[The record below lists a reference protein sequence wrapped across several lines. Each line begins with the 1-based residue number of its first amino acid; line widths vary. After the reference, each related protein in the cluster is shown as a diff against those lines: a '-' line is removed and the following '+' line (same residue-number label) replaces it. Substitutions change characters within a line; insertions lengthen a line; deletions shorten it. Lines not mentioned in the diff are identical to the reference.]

1 MASGDTTFNG
11 GFWESSIAFFS
22 HNEASPYLNFLLLAF
37 LPTLILYGARDQ
49 HVSQF
54 SFSLLSIAIFDD
66 RVEFL
71 LNQSRFA
78 LPPLLDIIVHTLF
91 SNITPLLLG
100 IFFLSNGYTDS
111 LSLYLIGYF
120 FTGVLFTL
128 GTVFFVA
135 GLHHEVLRYYSKGIN
150 YQILLLSVGIALYV
164 LPVVQYN
171 ADEMYSSV
179 EYDWSTVQSFFLL
192 FMHSCYVVFK
202 VRCRSFFSFF
212 LRVFVVI
219 TLIFRMGVDWHSQP
233 AVRVVDRRSSWSG
246 YRCRWKH
253 S

>member
-1 MASGDTTFNG
+1 MTNVDTPFNG

-49 HVSQF
+49 YVSQF
-54 SFSLLSIAIFDD
+54 SLSLLSIAIFDD
-66 RVEFL
+66 RVQFL

-78 LPPLLDIIVHTLF
+78 LPPLLDIIVHILF

-135 GLHHEVLRYYSKGIN
+135 GFHHEVLRYYSKGIH

-164 LPVVQYN
+164 FPVVQYT

-179 EYDWSTVQSFFLL
+179 EYDWSTVQSFFML
-192 FMHSCYVVFK
+192 FMHTCYVVFK
-202 VRCRSFFSFF
+202 VRCCPFFSIF
-212 LRVFVVI
+212 LCAFVAFP
-219 TLIFRMGVDWHSQP
+219 LISANGCRLVVTAGCTRGRPPQQLEQPPSQMEAP
-233 AVRVVDRRSSWSG
+233 
-246 YRCRWKH
+246 
-253 S
+253 